1 MNNKE
6 KIIYKNLIM
15 KNKKKKFWIIKNKN
29 KYFFIKKIIKKE
41 IKKRFKIWNI
51 VILIRKWKIKC
62 RLKEFKW

>member
-1 MNNKE
+1 MNYKE

-15 KNKKKKFWIIKNKN
+15 KNKKKKFWIIKNKY

-41 IKKRFKIWNI
+41 IRKRSKIWNI

-62 RLKEFKW
+62 RIKEFKW